1 MKLVMSK
8 FFNSINK
15 GFSRIFRILLFL
27 ISTFLIIYFFPKSGK
42 FKYNFENGRPWQSE
56 NLYAPFDFA
65 IKKSQEEIDEEIT
78 QAKINT
84 PLFFEIDTSL
94 ITGSNNLLITR
105 IAELKNDSL
114 FNLLKEE
121 DVKKIK
127 IQSSEI
133 IEVVYSKGLLEEN
146 FDFKDSQQI
155 SILLDNK
162 LVNSTYYTKLI
173 KPQDLI
179 TFINNKII
187 ETSSEKYKSQII
199 SLVFDI
205 ITPNLS
211 YNKVLSDEAINE
223 ATINISPNRG
233 FIEKETLI
241 ISKGEVVEGE
251 KLKVLESLK
260 KEYEVNSS
268 SFSDLYLIIS
278 AYSLLVILSLL
289 MIVLFIRKF
298 ERNIYDN
305 NNKIAF
311 VYFNITLIILI
322 TTWVVDV
329 NSNYIYI
336 IPLCIIPL
344 LFKAFFD
351 SRIAFFIHS
360 VTIMLLGFVV
370 PNSYEFIFLNIIA
383 GVVTILTSDNIY
395 KRANLFIAVAQIT
408 LVYMLAYFSFYVIQ
422 EGNIENLELN
432 NFALFILC
440 GLLTLFIY
448 PLIYIHEKLF
458 SLVSDV
464 SLLELSDTNS
474 NLLKELSNKA
484 PGTFHH
490 SLNVANLAEACANEI
505 KANALLSRVGALHH
519 DIGKINNPSYFTE
532 NQISEQNPH
541 DRIPGQESVKIIK
554 QHVSDGVKLAKNAGI
569 PERIIEFIK
578 THHGTNLIS
587 YFYSKELKN
596 SDNINEKDFC
606 YNGPKPF
613 SIEMA
618 IVMMCD
624 SVEAATKSLDKP
636 TNEKIDSFVENIID
650 KQIKD
655 EQFVNCELTF
665 KNIST
670 IKSVL
675 KYKLKNIYHVRIE
688 YPEISK

>member
-1 MKLVMSK
+1 MSK
-8 FFNSINK
+8 LFNSINK
-15 GFSRIFRILLFL
+15 GFSRIFRILLF
-27 ISTFLIIYFFPKSGK
+27 IFSAFLIIYFFPKSGK
-42 FKYNFENGRPWQSE
+42 FKYSFENGRPWQSE

-65 IKKSQEEIDEEIT
+65 IKKTNEEIT
-78 QAKINT
+78 DEINIAKINT
-84 PLFFEIDTSL
+84 PLFFEVDTTFINKS
-94 ITGSNNLLITR
+94 SDLLDER
-105 IAELKNDSL
+105 LNELNNDSL
-114 FNLLKEE
+114 FNVYGDSELVNIKTNSLK
-121 DVKKIK
+121 
-127 IQSSEI
+127 I
-133 IEVVYSKGLLEEN
+133 INEVYSIGLIEEN
-146 FDFKDSQQI
+146 YDFKESQQV
-155 SILLDNK
+155 SLLLNNK
-162 LVNSTYYTKLI
+162 VVNSTSYDKLI
-173 KPQDLI
+173 KPENLI
-179 TFINNKII
+179 TFINNRII
-187 ETSSEKYKSQII
+187 ELNIELYKSQII
-199 SLVFDI
+199 SLVFDV
-205 ITPNLS
+205 ITPNII
-211 YNKVLSDEAINE
+211 YNKILSDESINE
-223 ATINISPNRG
+223 VTINISPNRG
-233 FIEKETLI
+233 FVEKETLI
-241 ISKGEVVEGE
+241 ISKGEIVEGE
-251 KLKVLESLK
+251 KLIILESLK
-260 KEYEVNSS
+260 NEYEVNSS

-298 ERNIYDN
+298 ERNIYEN

-322 TTWVVDV
+322 TTWVIDV
-329 NSNYIYI
+329 NSNYVYI

-360 VTIMLLGFVV
+360 VTIMLLGFIV

-408 LVYMLAYFSFYVIQ
+408 LVYMLAYFSFYVIH
-422 EGNIENLELN
+422 EGNIENLQLN

-448 PLIYIHEKLF
+448 PLIYIYEKLF

-505 KANALLSRVGALHH
+505 NANALLSRVGALHH
-519 DIGKINNPSYFTE
+519 DVGKIKNPSYFTE
-532 NQISEQNPH
+532 NQLSEQNLH
-541 DRIPGQESVKIIK
+541 NKLSAYESVSIIK
-554 QHVSDGVKLAKNAGI
+554 QHVSDGVKLAKSAGI

-587 YFYSKELKN
+587 YFYNKELEISK
-596 SDNINEKDFC
+596 DVKRDDFC

-613 SIEMA
+613 SVEMA

-650 KQIKD
+650 KQIEN

-675 KYKLKNIYHVRIE
+675 KDKLKNIYHIRVE
-688 YPEISK
+688 YPELSK

>member
-1 MKLVMSK
+1 MSK
-8 FFNSINK
+8 LFNSINK
-15 GFSRIFRILLFL
+15 GFSRIFRILLF
-27 ISTFLIIYFFPKSGK
+27 IFSAFLIIYFFPKSGK
-42 FKYNFENGRPWQSE
+42 FKYSFENGRPWQSE

-65 IKKSQEEIDEEIT
+65 IKKTNEEINDEINI
-78 QAKINT
+78 AKINT
-84 PLFFEIDTSL
+84 PLFFEVDTTFINKS
-94 ITGSNNLLITR
+94 SDLLDER
-105 IAELKNDSL
+105 LNELNNDSL
-114 FNLLKEE
+114 FNVYGDSELVNIKTNSLK
-121 DVKKIK
+121 
-127 IQSSEI
+127 I
-133 IEVVYSKGLLEEN
+133 INEVYSIGLIEEN
-146 FDFKDSQQI
+146 YDFKESQQV
-155 SILLDNK
+155 SLLLNNK
-162 LVNSTYYTKLI
+162 VVNSTSYDKLI
-173 KPQDLI
+173 KPENLI
-179 TFINNKII
+179 TFINNRII
-187 ETSSEKYKSQII
+187 ELNIELYKSQII
-199 SLVFDI
+199 SLVFDV
-205 ITPNLS
+205 ITPNII
-211 YNKVLSDEAINE
+211 YNKILSDESINE
-223 ATINISPNRG
+223 VTINISPNRG
-233 FIEKETLI
+233 FVEKETLI
-241 ISKGEVVEGE
+241 ISKGEIVEGE
-251 KLKVLESLK
+251 KLIILESLK
-260 KEYEVNSS
+260 NEYEVNSS

-298 ERNIYDN
+298 ERNIYEN

-322 TTWVVDV
+322 TTWVIDV
-329 NSNYIYI
+329 NSNYVYI

-360 VTIMLLGFVV
+360 VTIMLLGFIV

-408 LVYMLAYFSFYVIQ
+408 LVYMLAYFSFYVIH
-422 EGNIENLELN
+422 EGNIENLQLN

-448 PLIYIHEKLF
+448 PLIYIYEKLF

-505 KANALLSRVGALHH
+505 NANALLSRVGALHH
-519 DIGKINNPSYFTE
+519 DVGKIKNPSYFTE
-532 NQISEQNPH
+532 NQLSEQNLH
-541 DRIPGQESVKIIK
+541 NKLSAYESVSIIK
-554 QHVSDGVKLAKNAGI
+554 QHVSDGVKLAKSAGI

-587 YFYSKELKN
+587 YFYNKELKISN
-596 SDNINEKDFC
+596 DVKRDDFC

-613 SIEMA
+613 SVEMA

-650 KQIKD
+650 KQIEN

-675 KYKLKNIYHVRIE
+675 KDKLKNIYHIRVE
-688 YPEISK
+688 YPELSK

>member
-1 MKLVMSK
+1 MGKL
-8 FFNSINK
+8 FNSINK
-15 GFSRIFRILLFL
+15 GFSRIFRVLLFVL
-27 ISTFLIIYFFPKSGK
+27 SAFLIIYFFPKSGK

-65 IKKSQEEIDEEIT
+65 IKKSKEEIDDEIT
-78 QAKINT
+78 QAKIKT

-94 ITGSNNLLITR
+94 ITNSNNQLITR
-105 IAELKNDSL
+105 IEELKNDSL
-114 FNLLKEE
+114 FNLFNEE
-121 DVKKIK
+121 EVKNIK
-127 IQSSEI
+127 IQSSYI
-133 IEVVYSKGLLEEN
+133 INEVYSKGLLEEN
-146 FDFKDSQQI
+146 FDFKDSQLI

-162 LVNSTYYTKLI
+162 LVNSSYYNRLI
-173 KPQDLI
+173 KPEDLI

-187 ETSSEKYKSQII
+187 ETNSEKYKSQII

-205 ITPNLS
+205 ITPNLF
-211 YNKVLSDEAINE
+211 YDKVLSDESINE
-223 ATINISPNRG
+223 ITINISPNRG

-251 KLKVLESLK
+251 KLIILESLR

-268 SFSDLYLIIS
+268 SFSDRYLIIS

-336 IPLCIIPL
+336 IPLCIMPL

-360 VTIMLLGFVV
+360 VTVMLLGFVV

-422 EGNIENLELN
+422 EGNIENLPLN
-432 NFALFILC
+432 NFSLFVLC

-448 PLIYIHEKLF
+448 PLIYIYEKMF
-458 SLVSDV
+458 GLVSDV

-474 NLLKELSNKA
+474 SLLKELSNKA

-490 SLNVANLAEACANEI
+490 SINVANLAEACANEI
-505 KANALLSRVGALHH
+505 NANALLSRVGALHH
-519 DIGKINNPSYFTE
+519 DIGKISNPSFFTE
-532 NQISEQNPH
+532 NQLSEQNPH
-541 DRIPGQESVKIIK
+541 DNISSKESVEIIK
-554 QHVSDGVKLAKNAGI
+554 QHVVDGIKLAKNAGV
-569 PERIIEFIK
+569 PDRIIDFIK
-578 THHGTNLIS
+578 THHGTNLIG
-587 YFYSKELKN
+587 YFYNKEIKIDPEIN
-596 SDNINEKDFC
+596 KSDFRYD
-606 YNGPKPF
+606 GPKPY
-613 SIEMA
+613 SVEMA
-618 IVMMCD
+618 LVMMCD

-636 TNEKIDSFVENIID
+636 DNDNIDSFVETIID
-650 KQIKD
+650 KQVED
-655 EQFVNCELTF
+655 QQFENCELTF
-665 KNIST
+665 KNISI

-675 KYKLKNIYHVRIE
+675 KEKLKNIYHIRVSYSE
-688 YPEISK
+688 GSN

>member
-1 MKLVMSK
+1 MSK
-8 FFNSINK
+8 FFKNINK
-15 GFSRIFRILLFL
+15 GFSRIFRILLFI
-27 ISTFLIIYFFPKSGK
+27 ISAFLIIYFFPKSGK

-65 IKKSQEEIDEEIT
+65 IKKTNEEINNET
-78 QAKINT
+78 NAAKINT
-84 PLFFEIDTSL
+84 PLFFELDTSL
-94 ITGSNNLLITR
+94 INNSYKVLNNR
-105 IAELKNDSL
+105 IVELNSDSL
-114 FNLLKEE
+114 FNLYDESE
-121 DVKKIK
+121 ISK
-127 IQSSEI
+127 IQLQSYKI
-133 IEVVYSKGLLEEN
+133 INEVYSAGLTEEN
-146 FDFKDSQQI
+146 FDLKNNQKI
-155 SILLDNK
+155 SILNNNK
-162 LVNSTYYTKLI
+162 LINSTSYDKLI
-173 KPQDLI
+173 KPENLN
-179 TFINNKII
+179 TYINNKII
-187 ETSSEKYKSQII
+187 EYNIEKYKPQIY
-199 SLVFDI
+199 SLVFDLI
-205 ITPNLS
+205 KPNLS
-211 YNKVLSDEAINE
+211 YNSVLSDESVNE
-223 ATINISPNRG
+223 AIINISPNRG
-233 FIEKETLI
+233 LIEKETLI
-241 ISKGEVVEGE
+241 ISKGEIVEGE
-251 KLKVLESLK
+251 KLIILESLK
-260 KEYEVNSS
+260 NEYEVNSS

-298 ERNIYDN
+298 ERNIYEN

-329 NSNYIYI
+329 NSNYVYI

-360 VTIMLLGFVV
+360 VTVMLLGFIV

-408 LVYMLAYFSFYVIQ
+408 LVYMIAYFSFYVIH
-422 EGNIENLELN
+422 EGNIENLQIN

-448 PLIYIHEKLF
+448 PLIYIYEKLF

-490 SLNVANLAEACANEI
+490 SLNVANLAEACANKI

-519 DIGKINNPSYFTE
+519 DIGKINNPSFFTE

-541 DRIPGQESVKIIK
+541 DQISTYESVKIIK
-554 QHVSDGVKLAKNAGI
+554 EHVSDGIKLAKNAGI

-578 THHGTNLIS
+578 THHGTNLITF
-587 YFYSKELKN
+587 FYNKELNN
-596 SDNINEKDFC
+596 SENVNREDFC
-606 YNGPKPF
+606 YDGPKPF
-613 SIEMA
+613 SKEMA

-650 KQIKD
+650 KQIDD

-670 IKSVL
+670 VKSVL
-675 KYKLKNIYHVRIE
+675 KEKLKNIYHVRVE
-688 YPEISK
+688 YPEITK